1 MDMKHIKKFKEENI
15 SESSDDRSKLF
26 KIEDFIEFLQNS
38 SPEYINIKDL
48 EMYVDRWSIQIK

>member
-1 MDMKHIKKFKEENI
+1 MN
-15 SESSDDRSKLF
+15 
-26 KIEDFIEFLQNS
+26 EFLQNS

>member
-1 MDMKHIKKFKEENI
+1 MKHIKKFKEENI